1 MKAQWRSLL
10 AETRK
15 RLGYS
20 TSRAFFDHL
29 KKQGVSF
36 NYSYYMRI
44 EREGALPSAKVVRE
58 IASALPEVEGEALVL
73 GYCRDIFPE
82 HSFLFPER
90 GSSPQASKDQAEDAA
105 PVANTS
111 HGKQSELSLRQV
123 STIVKSENHYYTFLL
138 LSLARTPITL
148 AQFQEH
154 FPAKVVQPVLDDL
167 LKERI
172 ITESKSMYSAVSVET
187 RFPEAYNDELKRAYA
202 RMDEWDVD
210 FGKHFQLEQ
219 FVNKM
224 MIRRVSPRY
233 LGIIQHQLEGLF
245 DLVRASDENDSRFN
259 ESVIQLRVNLRKGRL
274 PG

>member
-1 MKAQWRSLL
+1 MKASWRALL

-15 RLGYS
+15 RMGYH

-44 EREGALPSAKVVRE
+44 EREGALPSAKVMRE
-58 IASALPEVEGEALVL
+58 IASALPEKAGEALVL
-73 GYCRDIFPE
+73 GYCREQFPE
-82 HSFLFPER
+82 HGFLFPER
-90 GSSPQASKDQAEDAA
+90 AFSVEAEPPPAGA
-105 PVANTS
+105 PADGQT
-111 HGKQSELSLRQV
+111 KQKELSLRQV
-123 STIVKSENHYYTFLL
+123 ATIVKSENHYYTFLL
-138 LSLARTPITL
+138 LSLARTPIRL
-148 AQFQEH
+148 AEIQEH
-154 FPAKVVQPVLDDL
+154 FPARLVPPVLEDL
-167 LKERI
+167 LRERI
-172 ITESKSMYSAVSVET
+172 ILERGGSYSAVSVET
-187 RFPEAYNDELKRAYA
+187 RFPEAYNEELKRAYA

-210 FGKHFQLEQ
+210 FGKRFQLEP

-233 LGIIQHQLEGLF
+233 LGIIRHQLEGLF
-245 DLVRASDENDSRFN
+245 DLVRSSDENDARFN